1 MEYMLVGQL
10 SYALT
15 DSYSFSAIAAGMIFL
30 LSRFFDG
37 FTDIIAGFIIDRLNP
52 ECGKARI
59 YDLLHVPMW
68 ILLVLVFS
76 VPDIGMTGKF
86 VWVFLFYNLLQSV
99 TTTFM
104 NVAEPL
110 RLQRS
115 VREEHRMSVMRT
127 TSMMTLVFGYIGGFA
142 LPILI
147 SIFEDMEHGW
157 TIIGLIFGGVMICWA
172 MYNTVTQTTSTYYF
186 THVYGNVSAASFV
199 ALPGML
205 SVVFVAFVPKIIEK
219 LGKENTVRT
228 GLLATAI
235 VSFAK
240 LLCPYSIVGLGLLSL
255 AASCGIMCL
264 GFMKQ
269 LLNIDC
275 ITYGKLKTKSNVEA
289 AYSTVN
295 SVADKIGLGLGSMIT
310 GVILQLGGYDGD
322 LEVQSASTVFTIK
335 MVYAVVPAVLMVIA
349 LIFFA
354 FYHAERDIAKLQA
367 AEEQN

>member
-1 MEYMLVGQL
+1 M
-10 SYALT
+10 
-15 DSYSFSAIAAGMIFL
+15 
-30 LSRFFDG
+30 
-37 FTDIIAGFIIDRLNP
+37 
-52 ECGKARI
+52 
-59 YDLLHVPMW
+59 
-68 ILLVLVFS
+68 VLVFS

-127 TSMMTLVFGYIGGFA
+127 TSMMTLIFGYIGGFA

-157 TIIGLIFGGVMICWA
+157 TIIGLIFAVPFAIMGLLRFFLLPELPEMQESGVNVEQPSVRECLKALVSNKYALIFGGVMICWA

-219 LGKENTVRT
+219 LGKENTVRA

-295 SVADKIGLGLGSMIT
+295 SVAEKIGLGLGSMIT

-322 LEVQSASTVFTIK
+322 LEVQSASAAFTIK

-354 FYHAERDIAKLQA
+354 FYHAERDIAKLRA